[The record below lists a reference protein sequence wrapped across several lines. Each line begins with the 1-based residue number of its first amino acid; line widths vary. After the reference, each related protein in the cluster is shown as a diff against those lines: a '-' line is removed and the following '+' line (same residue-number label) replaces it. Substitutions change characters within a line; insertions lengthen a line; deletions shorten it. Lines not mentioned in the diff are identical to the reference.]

1 MNFFRYIMSLSLVAW
16 VGGIVFFVS
25 MTPILFAVLPSRH
38 LAGSVVSPALSRLH
52 WIGMIS
58 GVLFLAS
65 SWAYSLIT
73 AGYARFWTPA
83 NVLVLLML
91 TLTCV
96 SEFGLSPRLAKIRA
110 ETPILVS
117 APPDST
123 PSDSTPSVSTS
134 TDSAP
139 SEMRVR
145 FDALHQWSTRIEGG
159 VLLLGLVAVYLVSRE
174 RVY

>member
-73 AGYARFWTPA
+73 AGYARFWTPV

-96 SEFGLSPRLAKIRA
+96 SQFGLSPRLAKIRA
-110 ETPILVS
+110 ETPLMDT
-117 APPDST
+117 APAE
-123 PSDSTPSVSTS
+123 V
-134 TDSAP
+134 
-139 SEMRVR
+139 RVR

-159 VLLLGLVAVYLVSRE
+159 VLLLGLAAVYLVSRE

>member
-1 MNFFRYIMSLSLVAW
+1 MNFLRYIMSLSLVAW

-38 LAGSVVSPALSRLH
+38 MAGSVVSPALSRLH

-65 SWAYSLIT
+65 SWAYSVIT
-73 AGYARFWTPA
+73 AGYMRLWTPA

-91 TLTCV
+91 TLTGV
-96 SEFGLSPRLAKIRA
+96 SQFGLSPRLAKIRA
-110 ETPILVS
+110 EIPIM
-117 APPDST
+117 
-123 PSDSTPSVSTS
+123 
-134 TDSAP
+134 DSAP
-139 SEMRVR
+139 EEVRVR

-159 VLLLGLVAVYLVSRE
+159 VLLMGLVAVYLISRE

>member
-96 SEFGLSPRLAKIRA
+96 SQFGLSPRLAKIRA
-110 ETPILVS
+110 ETPIMDSAPADSAPMDS
-117 APPDST
+117 APPE
-123 PSDSTPSVSTS
+123 
-134 TDSAP
+134 A
-139 SEMRVR
+139 RVR

-159 VLLLGLVAVYLVSRE
+159 VLLLGLVAVYLVSKE

>member
-38 LAGSVVSPALSRLH
+38 LAGSVANPALSRLH

-96 SEFGLSPRLAKIRA
+96 SQFGLSPRLAKIRA
-110 ETPILVS
+110 ETPIMVS
-117 APPDST
+117 APTDST
-123 PSDSTPSVSTS
+123 PTDSAS
-134 TDSAP
+134 TDSA
-139 SEMRVR
+139 STEVRVR

-159 VLLLGLVAVYLVSRE
+159 VLLLGLIAVYLVSKE

>member
-1 MNFFRYIMSLSLVAW
+1 MNFLRYIMSLSLVTW

-96 SEFGLSPRLAKIRA
+96 SQFGLSPRLAKIRA
-110 ETPILVS
+110 ETPIMDS
-117 APPDST
+117 ASA
-123 PSDSTPSVSTS
+123 
-134 TDSAP
+134 DSAP
-139 SEMRVR
+139 VGSAPMDSAPTEVRVR

-159 VLLLGLVAVYLVSRE
+159 VLLLGLVAVYLVSKE